1 MNREKLSHRII
12 GDAIYG
18 AMAALQDFVRRAFF
32 LASLATLAVVGC
44 SPLTANGPLENSY
57 AVRLDD
63 SRPDRRDIGSLRYRG
78 GVALTDPD
86 PEFGGLS
93 GIEVDPDGRRFVA
106 ISDRGKVITG
116 NIDYDDEGDLAGVR
130 GITVAPLLDIDG
142 KQAEGNRADA
152 EGLARLPD
160 GRWAVSFERWHR
172 VELYASNPDGPVT
185 RPLPKLPRPPGIRSA
200 EGNSGPEALAALP
213 DGRMLVIEEGSDDKA
228 GFSRAWL
235 GGADGWE
242 SLSYRGKAPYR
253 PTDAAIL
260 PDGDL
265 VVVERRASIL
275 GGFGARI
282 VRVPGASIEAGAE
295 LSGTELAVLEPP
307 VTTDNFEGISVVA
320 TPDGRTLLYL
330 VSDDNLWGF
339 QRTLLMMFEIG
350 A

>member
-1 MNREKLSHRII
+1 MSRQKLSHRII

-18 AMAALQDFVRRAFF
+18 AMAALQDFVRRAFL

-57 AVRLDD
+57 PVRLDD
-63 SRPDRRDIGSLRYRG
+63 SRPDRRDVGTLIYRG
-78 GVALTDPD
+78 GLALRDSDPD
-86 PEFGGLS
+86 FGGLS
-93 GIEVDPDGRRFVA
+93 GIVVEPDGRRFVA
-106 ISDRGKVITG
+106 VSDRGNVVTG
-116 NIDYDDEGDLAGVR
+116 NLDYDDAGDLAGVR

-142 KQAEGNRADA
+142 KQAKTNRADS

-172 VELYASNPDGPVT
+172 VELYSSHPDGPVT

-235 GGADGWE
+235 GGAEGWE
-242 SLSYRGKAPYR
+242 SLSYRGRAPYR
-253 PTDAAIL
+253 PTDATFL

-265 VVVERRASIL
+265 VVLERRASIL

-282 VRVPGASIEAGAE
+282 VRVPGASIEAGGE

-307 VTTDNFEGISVVA
+307 VTTDNFEGISAVS
-320 TPDGRTLLYL
+320 TPDGRTLLYV

-339 QRTLLMMFEIG
+339 QRTLLLMFELG